1 MNNLTSKLRRRQL
14 DDKLARFRELERMP
28 RGYIREIRESLEMTT
43 YRLAEK
49 MGISQPALV
58 NIELSERNGTIS
70 LKSLEKAAAALGC
83 KVVYALV
90 PDVSLEQIVAEQ
102 SKSRAARIL
111 DAVTRTMALEQQ
123 AASKSANEML
133 LEELAQD
140 VLRKGKRELWRND

>member
-1 MNNLTSKLRRRQL
+1 
-14 DDKLARFRELERMP
+14 MP